1 VKSVQIFVKA
11 GRVGVFVMRV
21 LMAMLVLLSVGD
33 GETAELRKF
42 TLGYSTV
49 GPAGIGLWMGKE
61 IGAFEKYGIDAE
73 LIFVSSG
80 PVVVQALL
88 GGDMKAGLAATNA
101 VTSAVLAGA
110 PLISMMSLINRPYY
124 RCWVQPEISRMDELR
139 GKTLGVSRF
148 GSVTDNLTRILLRRY
163 NLEGAVQ
170 IRQMGGTTEMAAAFQ
185 RRQIDGAVMATVRV
199 NAPMR
204 MLVDL
209 ADLGIR
215 YSNVVI
221 AASRDYYT
229 RNPDIT
235 EAMVRAYLEGVA
247 AVGQQKERTLQV
259 IQKYTR
265 LQDPKLIQGLYVDGV
280 NSSKECRAWTPKR
293 SRRSSSLWARNRS
306 QSNPLRTIASSTAW
320 SATALSTSYT
330 ATVSRRSLRAHDN
343 RRRASICPTFFMHCQ
358 NMYLEPRSE
367 IARFRGSDVARHFLE
382 FLL

>member
-1 VKSVQIFVKA
+1 
-11 GRVGVFVMRV
+11 MRV
-21 LMAMLVLLSVGD
+21 LMAVLVLLSAGD

-49 GPAGIGLWMGKE
+49 GPAGIGLWMAKE

-148 GSVTDNLTRILLRRY
+148 GSVTDNLTRIFLRRY

-221 AASRDYYT
+221 AASRDYYR
-229 RNPDIT
+229 RNPDIS

-247 AVGQQKERTLQV
+247 AVNQQKERTLQV

-265 LQDPKLIQGLYVDGV
+265 LQDPKLIQDLYADGV
-280 NSSKECRAWTPKR
+280 R
-293 SRRSSSLWARNRS
+293 
-306 QSNPLRTIASSTAW
+306 
-320 SATALSTSYT
+320 
-330 ATVSRRSLRAHDN
+330 
-343 RRRASICPTFFMHCQ
+343 
-358 NMYLEPRSE
+358 
-367 IARFRGSDVARHFLE
+367 FLE
-382 FLL
+382 RVPRMDAEALAPIVEFMGKKPIPVESIADNSIVNRLERDGFIDKLYGKR

>member
-1 VKSVQIFVKA
+1 
-11 GRVGVFVMRV
+11 
-21 LMAMLVLLSVGD
+21 MATLLFLVSAKG
-33 GETAELRKF
+33 GEAAELRKF

-49 GPAGIGLWMGKE
+49 GPAGIGLWMAKE
-61 IGAFEKYGIDAE
+61 IGAFDRNGIDAE

-101 VTSAVLAGA
+101 VTAAVLAGA
-110 PLISMMSLINRPYY
+110 PLVSVMSLINRPYF
-124 RCWVQPEISRMDELR
+124 RAWVQPEITRMDELR

-185 RRQIDGAVMATVRV
+185 RRQIDGAVMATVRI
-199 NAPMR
+199 NAPTR

-209 ADLGIR
+209 AELGIR

-221 AASRDYYT
+221 AVSRDDYR
-229 RNPDIT
+229 RNPEII

-247 AVGQQKERTLQV
+247 AVGQQKERALQV

-265 LQDPKLIQGLYVDGV
+265 LQDPKLIHELYADGV
-280 NSSKECRAWTPKR
+280 KFLEKVPRMDAEALAPIVEFMGKK
-293 SRRSSSLWARNRS
+293 
-306 QSNPLRTIASSTAW
+306 PIPVKTIADNSIVNR
-320 SATALSTSYT
+320 LE
-330 ATVSRRSLRAHDN
+330 HDGFIDKLYGK
-343 RRRASICPTFFMHCQ
+343 R
-358 NMYLEPRSE
+358 
-367 IARFRGSDVARHFLE
+367 
-382 FLL
+382 

>member
-1 VKSVQIFVKA
+1 VQISVKA
-11 GRVGVFVMRV
+11 GRVGVVVMRV
-21 LMAMLVLLSVGD
+21 LMAGLILLSAGD

-49 GPAGIGLWMGKE
+49 GPAGIGLWMAKE

-101 VTSAVLAGA
+101 VTAAVLAGA
-110 PLISMMSLINRPYY
+110 PLVSMMSLINRPYY

-209 ADLGIR
+209 AELGIR

-221 AASRDYYT
+221 ATSRDYYR
-229 RNPDIT
+229 RNPDIA

-247 AVGQQKERTLQV
+247 AVGQQKEKTLQV
-259 IQKYTR
+259 FR
-265 LQDPKLIQGLYVDGV
+265 
-280 NSSKECRAWTPKR
+280 NTPAYKI
-293 SRRSSSLWARNRS
+293 RN
-306 QSNPLRTIASSTAW
+306 
-320 SATALSTSYT
+320 
-330 ATVSRRSLRAHDN
+330 
-343 RRRASICPTFFMHCQ
+343 
-358 NMYLEPRSE
+358 
-367 IARFRGSDVARHFLE
+367 
-382 FLL
+382 

>member
-1 VKSVQIFVKA
+1 MIKA
-11 GRVGVFVMRV
+11 GRVGVFFRRV
-21 LMAMLVLLSVGD
+21 LMVAFLFVLFARG
-33 GETAELRKF
+33 GETSESRKF

-49 GPAGIGLWMGKE
+49 GPAGTGLWMAKE

-80 PVVVQALL
+80 PIVVQALL

-101 VTSAVLAGA
+101 VTAAVLAGA
-110 PLISMMSLINRPYY
+110 PLVAVMSLVNRPYY
-124 RCWVQPEISRMDELR
+124 RCWVQPEITRIEDLR

-163 NLEGAVQ
+163 KLEGAVQ

-209 ADLGIR
+209 AELGIW

-221 AASRDYYT
+221 AVPRDYYL
-229 RNPDIT
+229 RNPDTI

-247 AVGQQKERTLQV
+247 AASQQKERALQV

-265 LQDPKLIQGLYVDGV
+265 LQDPKLIHELYADGV
-280 NSSKECRAWTPKR
+280 K
-293 SRRSSSLWARNRS
+293 
-306 QSNPLRTIASSTAW
+306 
-320 SATALSTSYT
+320 
-330 ATVSRRSLRAHDN
+330 
-343 RRRASICPTFFMHCQ
+343 
-358 NMYLEPRSE
+358 
-367 IARFRGSDVARHFLE
+367 FLE
-382 FLL
+382 RVPRLDAEALAPIVEFMGKKPIAVEIVADNSIVNRLERDGFIDKLYGKR

>member
-1 VKSVQIFVKA
+1 
-11 GRVGVFVMRV
+11 MRV
-21 LMAMLVLLSVGD
+21 LMAVLVLLSAGD
-33 GETAELRKF
+33 GETVELRKL

-49 GPAGIGLWMGKE
+49 GPAGIGLWMAKE

-124 RCWVQPEISRMDELR
+124 RCWVQPEISRVDELR

-148 GSVTDNLTRILLRRY
+148 GSVTDNLTRIFLRRY

-199 NAPMR
+199 NAPTR

-221 AASRDYYT
+221 AASRDYYQ
-229 RNPDIT
+229 RNPDIS

-247 AVGQQKERTLQV
+247 AVNQQKERTLQV

-265 LQDPKLIQGLYVDGV
+265 LQDPKLIQELYVDGV
-280 NSSKECRAWTPKR
+280 K
-293 SRRSSSLWARNRS
+293 
-306 QSNPLRTIASSTAW
+306 
-320 SATALSTSYT
+320 
-330 ATVSRRSLRAHDN
+330 
-343 RRRASICPTFFMHCQ
+343 
-358 NMYLEPRSE
+358 
-367 IARFRGSDVARHFLE
+367 FLE
-382 FLL
+382 RVPRMDAEALAPIVEFMGKKPIPVESIADNSIVNRLERDGFIDKLYSKR

>member
-1 VKSVQIFVKA
+1 MKSLQTFVKA
-11 GRVGVFVMRV
+11 GRVVE
-21 LMAMLVLLSVGD
+21 LLLAMLIVLLVPLSVRY
-33 GETAELRKF
+33 GETAELKKF

-49 GPAGIGLWMGKE
+49 GPAGIGLWMAKE

-101 VTSAVLAGA
+101 VTAAVLAGA
-110 PLISMMSLINRPYY
+110 PLVSMMSLINRPYY
-124 RCWVQPEISRMDELR
+124 RCWVQPEITRMDELR

-148 GSVTDNLTRILLRRY
+148 ASVTDNVTRILLRRY

-209 ADLGIR
+209 AELGIR

-221 AASRDYYT
+221 AASRDYYQ
-229 RNPDIT
+229 RNPDIA
-235 EAMVRAYLEGVA
+235 EGMVRGYLEGVA
-247 AVGQQKERTLQV
+247 AVGQQKERALQV
-259 IQKYTR
+259 IHKYTR
-265 LQDPKLIQGLYVDGV
+265 LQDPKLLQELYADGV
-280 NSSKECRAWTPKR
+280 K
-293 SRRSSSLWARNRS
+293 
-306 QSNPLRTIASSTAW
+306 
-320 SATALSTSYT
+320 
-330 ATVSRRSLRAHDN
+330 
-343 RRRASICPTFFMHCQ
+343 
-358 NMYLEPRSE
+358 
-367 IARFRGSDVARHFLE
+367 FLE
-382 FLL
+382 RVPRMDAEALNPIVAFMGKKPIPVESIADNSIVNRLERDGFIDKLYGKR

>member
-1 VKSVQIFVKA
+1 
-11 GRVGVFVMRV
+11 MRV
-21 LMAMLVLLSVGD
+21 LMAVLVLLSAGD

-49 GPAGIGLWMGKE
+49 GPAGIGLWMAKE

-204 MLVDL
+204 MLADL

-221 AASRDYYT
+221 AASRDYYR

-247 AVGQQKERTLQV
+247 AVGQQKEKTLQV

-265 LQDPKLIQGLYVDGV
+265 LQDPKLIQELYVDGV
-280 NSSKECRAWTPKR
+280 K
-293 SRRSSSLWARNRS
+293 
-306 QSNPLRTIASSTAW
+306 
-320 SATALSTSYT
+320 
-330 ATVSRRSLRAHDN
+330 
-343 RRRASICPTFFMHCQ
+343 
-358 NMYLEPRSE
+358 
-367 IARFRGSDVARHFLE
+367 FLE
-382 FLL
+382 RVPRMDAEALAPIVEFMGKKPIPVESIADNSIVNRLERDGFIDKLYGKR

>member
-1 VKSVQIFVKA
+1 MDIVVKTV
-11 GRVGVFVMRV
+11 RVGRCFRRV
-21 LMAMLVLLSVGD
+21 LIAALLFLVSAKG
-33 GETAELRKF
+33 GEAAEPRKF

-49 GPAGIGLWMGKE
+49 GPAGIGLWMAKE
-61 IGAFEKYGIDAE
+61 IGAFDKYGIDAE

-101 VTSAVLAGA
+101 VTAAVLAGA
-110 PLISMMSLINRPYY
+110 PLVSVMSLINRPYY
-124 RCWVQPEISRMDELR
+124 RCWVQPEITRMDELR

-185 RRQIDGAVMATVRV
+185 RRQIDGAVMATVRI
-199 NAPMR
+199 NAPTR

-209 ADLGIR
+209 AELGIR

-221 AASRDYYT
+221 AASRDYHR
-229 RNPDIT
+229 RNPDII

-247 AVGQQKERTLQV
+247 AVGQQKERALQV

-265 LQDPKLIQGLYVDGV
+265 LQDPKLIQELYTDGV
-280 NSSKECRAWTPKR
+280 KFLEKVPRLDAEALAPIVEFMGKK
-293 SRRSSSLWARNRS
+293 
-306 QSNPLRTIASSTAW
+306 PVPVETIA
-320 SATALSTSYT
+320 
-330 ATVSRRSLRAHDN
+330 DN
-343 RRRASICPTFFMHCQ
+343 SIV
-358 NMYLEPRSE
+358 NRLERDGFIDKLYSK
-367 IARFRGSDVARHFLE
+367 R
-382 FLL
+382 